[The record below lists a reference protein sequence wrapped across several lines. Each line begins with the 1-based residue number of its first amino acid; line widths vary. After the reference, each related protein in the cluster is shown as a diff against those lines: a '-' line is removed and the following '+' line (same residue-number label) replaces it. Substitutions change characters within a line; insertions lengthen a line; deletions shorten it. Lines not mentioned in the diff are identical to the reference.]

1 MIKKLVTTI
10 LITICMVGLVQTNA
24 SATPQ
29 LPTAGWYKTWCGS
42 LNWGVHRWEYF
53 EEKGNGYQPAKGWR
67 YIDNYW
73 YYFNPGTVD
82 TMQVEAG
89 FTTWAMQTG
98 WIKDGAKWYFCY
110 YNGHMAHDCWIDH
123 WHLGSDGAWDGQV
136 DDESLKQ
143 YNSRTFYG
151 LCMADEERTD
161 ILYTNYDLKNNGHKI
176 TKKQLERFKQEKKV
190 REGTLYSQ
198 MAQGDGSNKTATQLQ
213 YLVCYNPWEEYEPLK
228 DLLSPNKVYVDSLLE
243 EGYEVTEKLFQKF
256 KAENRLGQVPY
267 TESSPS
273 GQTRQSQAY
282 YLLW

>member
-10 LITICMVGLVQTNA
+10 LITICIVGLIPTNA

-29 LPTAGWYKTWCGS
+29 MVTAGWFKSWHGS
-42 LNWGVHRWEYF
+42 LNWGVHHWKYYEDNG
-53 EEKGNGYQPAKGWR
+53 KGCQSAKGWK
-67 YIDNYW
+67 YIDGYW
-73 YYFNPGTVD
+73 YYFNPGTAETIKSGD
-82 TMQVEAG
+82 G
-89 FTTWAMQTG
+89 FVGGDMQTG
-98 WIKDGAKWYFCY
+98 WIKDNGKWYFCY
-110 YNGHMAHDCWIDH
+110 YNGRMAHDCFIDH
-123 WHLGSDGAWDGQV
+123 WHLGSDGTWDGKV

-151 LCMADEERTD
+151 LCMADEEQTD
-161 ILYTNYDLKNNGHKI
+161 TLCTNNGLKYGHKI

-190 REGTLYSQ
+190 CEGSLFTQS
-198 MAQGDGSNKTATQLQ
+198 AQGDGSNKNETKLQ

-243 EGYEVTEKLFQKF
+243 EGYEVTAKQFEKF